1 MGIWAL
7 AHDMAT
13 KTPPDR
19 NRYVDFLRAI
29 SILFVILGHWL
40 IATAWYVDG
49 QLMPGHLLKTH
60 PQYQWLTWILQVMP
74 IFFMVRRVFQR
85 GIPGECETK
94 RAGLCRM
101 ACGATAPSGYSAAAT
116 DTDMGR
122 RCRNHDVHRSAS

>member
-60 PQYQWLTWILQVMP
+60 LQYRSGL
-74 IFFMVRRVFQR
+74 
-85 GIPGECETK
+85 PGYF
-94 RAGLCRM
+94 R
-101 ACGATAPSGYSAAAT
+101 
-116 DTDMGR
+116 
-122 RCRNHDVHRSAS
+122 